1 MLFWFRRGHI
11 LICHKSHPFYISS
24 HVSHPM
30 QLRMVVDGTAQRY
43 TFFYLL
49 KKKWKRGKRERDEL
63 KLTSSIQDYI
73 NQTRY
78 SPCEW
83 AHINKT
89 FGVMFTLKK
98 EKPSTHSKRQQYSN
112 SIKGQKHFKAS
123 IMITVMEKVLKK
135 SMMRLVLKKRTKRH
149 GHKKFGYSNKHF
161 FCWNSALENLWWIN

>member
-1 MLFWFRRGHI
+1 MPQ
-11 LICHKSHPFYISS
+11 KSSF
-24 HVSHPM
+24 
-30 QLRMVVDGTAQRY
+30 L
-43 TFFYLL
+43 YLL
-49 KKKWKRGKRERDEL
+49 ACIPSHAIKNGCGWHSTKIYLFLSPQKKWKRGKRERDEL

-98 EKPSTHSKRQQYSN
+98 EKPSTHSKRQQYSS